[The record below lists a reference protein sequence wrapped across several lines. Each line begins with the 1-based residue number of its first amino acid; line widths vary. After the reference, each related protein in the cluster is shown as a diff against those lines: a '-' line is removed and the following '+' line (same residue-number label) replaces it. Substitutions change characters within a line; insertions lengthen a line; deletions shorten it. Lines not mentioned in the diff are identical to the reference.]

1 MYEQLIDKLL
11 IKAKKYPQ
19 ETRDKIRKAVMFSC
33 DKHAGQKRKSGEP
46 YIIHPIAV
54 AEILIQLEMDG
65 DTICAGLLHDT
76 IEDTTASHDELKEE
90 FGNTVAELV
99 EGVTKIEILKTDN
112 KSIQEAETIRKMFFA
127 MSKDARVIIIK
138 LADKLHNMRT
148 VQHLS
153 PERRKRFSEETLD
166 IYAPLADRLGI
177 SWVKDELEDLSLK
190 AIHPNTFEYI
200 NGYLLSK
207 KGEQTAYLKRIEKS
221 IYQECATE
229 GLGNI
234 LISSRAK
241 HAFSVY
247 LKMKKRKKD
256 IDEIYDLLGVRILC
270 DSIIEC
276 YTILGLVHRLWP
288 PIEGRFKDFIAM
300 PKANNYQSLHTTVM
314 ALDGKLLEIQIRTKP
329 MHETAE
335 FGIAAHWKYK
345 VNSGSQD
352 NISKN
357 MSDAQFNKI
366 LHTMES
372 WSNEIDQNESFM
384 EDIKGELLKNTIC
397 VFTPQGHIVELP
409 SFATAL
415 DFAYKIHT
423 EVGNHCAGAKADG
436 SIISLDH
443 RLKHTQ
449 VIEILTSP
457 KAHPHLSWLRFAQTT
472 SARKKVRAWLNK
484 NDLNIIV
491 DKDII
496 ATPKIN
502 IQQQNAQLALDTF
515 SDDGK
520 IIRNVIDEGHS
531 TFKIGDE
538 TNMMITLA
546 HCCNPQRGDKI
557 IGYISRGRGVIV
569 HRKDCPNL
577 KNMKEIEERSVEV
590 EWETKSPKPTRQFR
604 VSSKKTYDLFSEI
617 EGAIKKYHAHL
628 IGGRL
633 YDDDSDSSKLIG
645 TFTVEA
651 DKEENFKKAMSALNA
666 IPSINMVSV
675 IK

>member
-19 ETRDKIRKAVMFSC
+19 EMRDKIRKAVIFSC
-33 DKHAGQKRKSGEP
+33 NKHEGQKRKSGEP

-54 AEILIQLEMDG
+54 AEILIQLDMDG

-76 IEDTTASHDELKEE
+76 IEDTTASHDELEKE
-90 FGNTVAELV
+90 FGATVAELV

-112 KSIQEAETIRKMFFA
+112 KSIQESETIRKMFFA

-148 VQHLS
+148 VQHLP
-153 PERRKRFSEETLD
+153 PERRKIFSEETLD

-190 AIHPNTFEYI
+190 AIHPNTFDYI

-221 IYQECATE
+221 IYQECAKE
-229 GLGNI
+229 GLGEI

-247 LKMKKRKKD
+247 LKMKKREKD

-276 YTILGLVHRLWP
+276 YTILGLVHRIWP
-288 PIEGRFKDFIAM
+288 PIEGRFKDYIAM

-345 VNSGSQD
+345 VSSGSQD
-352 NISKN
+352 NISKD

-449 VIEILTSP
+449 VIEILTSS

-496 ATPKIN
+496 ATPKISP
-502 IQQQNAQLALDTF
+502 QQDNTHIIADTF

-531 TFKIGDE
+531 TFKVGDE

-557 IGYISRGRGVIV
+557 IGYISRGRGIIV
-569 HRKDCPNL
+569 HRKDCTNL
-577 KNMKEIEERSVEV
+577 KNMKEINERSVEV
-590 EWETKSPKPTRQFR
+590 EWETKSPKPTRKFR
-604 VSSKKTYDLFSEI
+604 VISKRTYDLFSEI

-651 DKEENFKKAMSALNA
+651 DKEENFKKAMNALKT
-666 IPSINMVSV
+666 IPSINIVSV

>member
-1 MYEQLIDKLL
+1 MYEQIIDRLL
-11 IKAKKYPQ
+11 IKAKKYPP
-19 ETRDKIRKAVMFSC
+19 EEREKIRRAAIFSC
-33 DKHAGQKRKSGEP
+33 DKHEGQKRKSGEP

-54 AEILIQLEMDG
+54 ADILIQLDMDS
-65 DTICAGLLHDT
+65 DTVCAGLLHDT
-76 IEDTTASHDELKEE
+76 LEDTTADYNELREQ
-90 FGNTVAELV
+90 FNDVVAKLV
-99 EGVTKIEILKTDN
+99 EGVTKIEILKTDS
-112 KSIQEAETIRKMFFA
+112 KSFQEAETIRKMFFA

-153 PERRKRFSEETLD
+153 PERRKQFSEETLD

-190 AIHPNTFEYI
+190 SIHPDTFDYI
-200 NGYLLSK
+200 NSYLLSK

-221 IYQECATE
+221 IYHECAKE
-229 GLGNI
+229 NLGNI

-241 HAFSVY
+241 HAYSVY

-276 YTILGLVHRLWP
+276 YTILGLVHRIWP
-288 PIEGRFKDFIAM
+288 PIEGRFKDYIAM

-314 ALDGKLLEIQIRTKP
+314 ALDGKLLEIQIRTKQ

-335 FGIAAHWKYK
+335 YGIASHWKYK

-352 NISKN
+352 NISKD

-366 LHTMES
+366 LQTLES
-372 WSNEIDQNESFM
+372 WSDEIDQNESFM

-409 SFATAL
+409 STSTAL

-436 SIISLDH
+436 SIITLDH

-457 KAHPHLSWLRFAQTT
+457 KAHPHLSWLRFAQTQ
-472 SARKKVRAWLNK
+472 SALKKIRAWLNK
-484 NDLNIIV
+484 NELNLFV

-496 ATPKIN
+496 ANTKTISPPEDLPPSKEV
-502 IQQQNAQLALDTF
+502 LS
-515 SDDGK
+515 SDGQ
-520 IIRNVIDEGHS
+520 IIRNVTDESHS
-531 TFKIGDE
+531 SFTVGKE

-546 HCCNPQRGDKI
+546 KCCNPQIGDKI
-557 IGYISRGRGVIV
+557 IGYISRGRGIIV

-577 KNMKEIEERSVEV
+577 KNMNEINERSITV
-590 EWETKSPKPTRQFR
+590 EWEAKSPKPTRKFR
-604 VSSKKTYDLFSEI
+604 VTSKRTYDLFSEI
-617 EGAIKKYHAHL
+617 EGAIKKHHAHL

-633 YDDDSDSSKLIG
+633 YDDDFDSTKLIG
-645 TFTVEA
+645 TFTIEA
-651 DKEENFKKAMSALNA
+651 DKEEYFKRAMNALKTV
-666 IPSINMVSV
+666 PSINTVSV
-675 IK
+675 VK